1 MSGIS
6 NSFQKVVT
14 TAKNNP
20 QLRKS
25 VNLAEVSAKMAEKVG
40 VSKPNINKEQFLQG
54 VNKVATEAKE
64 VVLPSAETLRAYHGI
79 DTPIVSGMTSKLK

>member
-1 MSGIS
+1 MSSVIR

-20 QLRKS
+20 QLHKQ
-25 VNLAEVSAKMAEKVG
+25 VNLTEVSAK
-40 VSKPNINKEQFLQG
+40 INREQFLQG

-79 DTPIVSGMTSKLK
+79 DTPIVSRMTSKLK